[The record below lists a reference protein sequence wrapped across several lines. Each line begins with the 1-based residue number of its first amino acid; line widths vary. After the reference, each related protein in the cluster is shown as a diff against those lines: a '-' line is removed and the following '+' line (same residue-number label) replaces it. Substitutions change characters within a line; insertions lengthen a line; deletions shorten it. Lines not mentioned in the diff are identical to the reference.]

1 MTRDVEGHADDVSR
15 DQSIDR
21 SIMGDVGAVA
31 LRGLRKRYGER
42 TVVDGVS
49 LEVRPGE
56 FFSLLGP
63 SGCGKTTTLRMIGGF
78 ERPDEGSVLIDGRDV
93 TGDEPEA
100 RPVNTVFQ
108 NYALFPHLDVRGN
121 VAFGLRF
128 ARAGRGDGGR
138 AGGGRRRGRPEVDDA
153 DRRVAAAL
161 ELVQLGSFG
170 ARRVHQLSGGEQ
182 QRVALARALVLEPT
196 VLLLDEPLG
205 ALDAQLRARLQ
216 VELSELQRRVGITF
230 VYVTHDQ
237 HEAFTMSDRI
247 GVMRDGRL
255 LQVGAPREIY
265 ERPASVDVAR
275 FIGAANL
282 LHGTVTARGVADLS
296 GQRMAVPDDAPLGDA
311 IVMVRPERIR
321 LGAGDR
327 SARVER
333 VTFAGAS
340 LRVDLRVG
348 EVALVAEV
356 PNDDRA
362 ASLRAGDTT
371 TIDVPADAVRVLSPR
386 RG

>member
-1 MTRDVEGHADDVSR
+1 VTGT
-15 DQSIDR
+15 
-21 SIMGDVGAVA
+21 GAVS
-31 LRGLRKRYGER
+31 LRGLRKRYGDR
-42 TVVDGVS
+42 AVVDDVS

-78 ERPDEGSVLIDGRDV
+78 ERPDAGAVAIDGRDV
-93 TGDEPEA
+93 TDDEPEA

-108 NYALFPHLDVRGN
+108 NYALFPHLDVADN

-128 ARAGRGDGGR
+128 ARRRDG
-138 AGGGRRRGRPEVDDA
+138 ADMRRRGRLDEVE
-153 DRRVAAAL
+153 RRVGEAL

-205 ALDAQLRARLQ
+205 ALDAQLRTRLQ
-216 VELSELQRRVGITF
+216 VELSELQRRLGITF

-237 HEAFTMSDRI
+237 QEAFTMSDRI

-265 ERPASVDVAR
+265 ERPASVEVAR

-282 LHGTVTARGVADLS
+282 LDGTVSGPGAAEVA
-296 GQRMAVPDDAPLGDA
+296 GERFAVPQDAPRGEG
-311 IVMVRPERIR
+311 IVMVRPERIVVGR
-321 LGAGDR
+321 GDR

-333 VTFAGAS
+333 VTFAGS
-340 LRVDLRVG
+340 TVRVDLRVG
-348 EVALVAEV
+348 AVALVAEV
-356 PNDDRA
+356 PNDGSLDA
-362 ASLRAGDTT
+362 LRAGDTVPV
-371 TIDVPADAVRVLSPR
+371 DVPADAVRVLSPR
-386 RG
+386 RS